1 MGCRRP
7 AVAAAWRPRVPARE
21 DPEPGREL
29 MIAFAHWPRGWHN
42 PRVLLRWRSMRRVL
56 LVVVCVVLGF
66 GAPLPAAAMTPDA
79 PCPMS
84 AEADPSGSVPD
95 CCTGLAAML
104 DCAPGCS
111 VGLGSIALAF
121 GLAVAAPVSSAVIA
135 PRTAPKLLLS
145 RAGPP
150 LLHPPR

>member
-1 MGCRRP
+1 
-7 AVAAAWRPRVPARE
+7 
-21 DPEPGREL
+21 
-29 MIAFAHWPRGWHN
+29 
-42 PRVLLRWRSMRRVL
+42 MRRLL

-66 GAPLPAAAMTPDA
+66 GAPLPASAMTPDA

-84 AEADPSGSVPD
+84 AEADLNGSVPD

-104 DCAPGCS
+104 DCAPGCGF
-111 VGLGSIALAF
+111 GLGSLALAF
-121 GLAVAAPVSSAVIA
+121 ELAVAAPASSAVIV
-135 PRTAPKLLLS
+135 PRTAPKLMLS